1 MNIFQ
6 KMNRIELE
14 KYILLQYDALADDPW
29 ASAPGFR
36 VFRHADSRKWFAVMM
51 NSPKCRLGEASDE
64 LLEVVNVKC
73 DPLLIGSLRGQNGYF
88 PAYHMNKEK
97 WLSIQL
103 GKPELDDA
111 IKDLLSL
118 SYELTAPKKRNPK
131 SSAKNPGD
139 SANGKEKEIDEG

>member
-1 MNIFQ
+1 MGNNI
-6 KMNRIELE
+6 ILE
-14 KYILLQYDALADDPW
+14 TKFVADIRGSFYIPSYQRGYRWSETEVVRLLDDIYQN
-29 ASAPGFR
+29 G
-36 VFRHADSRKWFAVMM
+36 VV
-51 NSPKCRLGEASDE
+51 
-64 LLEVVNVKC
+64 LEVSADKLGLPEAGIIDVLNVKS
-73 DPLLIGSLRGQNGYF
+73 DPLLIGSLRGQDGYF

-118 SYELTAPKKRNPK
+118 SYELTAPKKRKPK

-139 SANGKEKEIDEG
+139 FANGKEKETDEG